1 MPEPAPARRPAR
13 PGSDLGATLG
23 IFAAT
28 FLLSLGG
35 GYLLF
40 NRPAAASAQAP
51 QATAAPAQPA
61 QEAHPDTAHS
71 DTPAEEAGTTTAV
84 AAPPAA
90 SAEIFTK
97 RGCVA
102 CHSVSALDVQG
113 GVTGPDLSKAYLNVA
128 DKHGVPVEDFLKKPT
143 SAVMSSVLGANPLT
157 DEERA
162 QVLSALQAASGK

>member
-1 MPEPAPARRPAR
+1 MPEPAPARRPTR
-13 PGSDLGATLG
+13 TGSDLGATLG

-28 FLLSLGG
+28 FLLALGG

-40 NRPAAASAQAP
+40 NRPAPDSAQAP
-51 QATAAPAQPA
+51 QATAAPAQTA

-71 DTPAEEAGTTTAV
+71 ETPAEEAGATTTTA
-84 AAPPAA
+84 APAA

-102 CHSVSALDVQG
+102 CHSVSALNVQG

-162 QVLSALQAASGK
+162 QVLSALQAASEK

>member
-1 MPEPAPARRPAR
+1 M
-13 PGSDLGATLG
+13 
-23 IFAAT
+23 
-28 FLLSLGG
+28 
-35 GYLLF
+35 
-40 NRPAAASAQAP
+40 
-51 QATAAPAQPA
+51 
-61 QEAHPDTAHS
+61 
-71 DTPAEEAGTTTAV
+71 TTTA
-84 AAPPAA
+84 AAPAA

>member
-1 MPEPAPARRPAR
+1 M
-13 PGSDLGATLG
+13 
-23 IFAAT
+23 FAAT

-40 NRPAAASAQAP
+40 NRPAAASAQA
-51 QATAAPAQPA
+51 TAAPAQTT
-61 QEAHPDTAHS
+61 QETHPDTAHNEA
-71 DTPAEEAGTTTAV
+71 PAEETGTTTT
-84 AAPPAA
+84 AAAPAA

-113 GVTGPDLSKAYLNVA
+113 GVTGPDLSRAYLNVA